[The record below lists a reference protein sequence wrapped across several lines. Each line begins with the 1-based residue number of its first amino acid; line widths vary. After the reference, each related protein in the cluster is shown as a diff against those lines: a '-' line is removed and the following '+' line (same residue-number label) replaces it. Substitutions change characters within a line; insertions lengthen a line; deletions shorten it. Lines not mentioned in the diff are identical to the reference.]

1 MNAVVLRHGVVLV
14 VREPIAIIMLAK
26 FKEEVMTQLLV
37 RDIDDDVVRKLKK
50 RAQQRGHSL
59 QVELKAI
66 LEESAQFD
74 YELSWEAVD
83 RIYRKLKAS
92 GRTFSDSSA
101 LVREDRER

>member
-1 MNAVVLRHGVVLV
+1 M
-14 VREPIAIIMLAK
+14 IATL
-26 FKEEVMTQLLV
+26 KEEVMAQLLV
-37 RDIDDDVVRKLKK
+37 RDIDEDVVRKLKK

-59 QVELKAI
+59 QAELKAI

-74 YELSWEAVD
+74 YELSWKAAD

-92 GRTFSDSSA
+92 GRTFSDSAA